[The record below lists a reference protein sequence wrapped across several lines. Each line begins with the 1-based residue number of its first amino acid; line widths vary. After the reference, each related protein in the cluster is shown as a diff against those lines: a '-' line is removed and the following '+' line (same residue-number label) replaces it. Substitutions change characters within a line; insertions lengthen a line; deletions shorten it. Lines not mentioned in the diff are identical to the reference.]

1 MKKDLIEMRKY
12 ILLVLIGVLSY
23 WCLNNL
29 GIFIK
34 IIKTFI
40 TVLVPFLLGGAVAF
54 ILNIPMSKI
63 ESFIIKNFA
72 LNRGVSRVIAI
83 VLSLLI
89 FVLIILF
96 ISLLLIPELI
106 DNIKML
112 ITSIPQMVNDVE
124 NFVINL
130 LDQSPDVQAQIK
142 DMFNSSSN
150 ISDIFSNILNYII
163 NGSVDFIKSIISS
176 FITIITSVIFSIYI
190 LMQKESIIK
199 GAKRVLNAFASKR
212 EAGKVAEILKIT
224 QVTFSKFLTG
234 QCLDASILGVLMFIV
249 LSIFGIPYALLISVL
264 TAVTALIPVF
274 GAWVAMGVG
283 VLLIV
288 ITSPAK
294 ALMFVLIF
302 LILQQLENNFIYPK
316 VVGASVGLSPMWT
329 LIAITIGGK
338 LFGVIGMLLGLPLA
352 SVLYSLFKNTI
363 NEKLKEK
370 ELAQEE
376 F

>member
-1 MKKDLIEMRKY
+1 MKKELFEMRKY

-23 WCLNNL
+23 WSLNNI
-29 GIFIK
+29 GIFVN

-40 TVLVPFLLGGAVAF
+40 TVLVPFLLGGAIAF

-63 ESFIIKNFA
+63 ENFIIKKFS
-72 LNRGVSRVIAI
+72 LNRGVSRAIAI
-83 VLSLLI
+83 VMSLLI

-106 DNIKML
+106 ENVKML
-112 ITSIPQMVNDVE
+112 ISSIPQMVMDVE
-124 NFVINL
+124 NFIINL
-130 LDQSPDVQAQIK
+130 LDQSPEVQLQIK
-142 DMFNSSSN
+142 DMFNNSSN
-150 ISDIFSNILNYII
+150 TGDLFSNILNYMI
-163 NGSVDFIKSIISS
+163 NGSVDFIKSIFSS
-176 FITIITSVIFSIYI
+176 FITVITSVIFSIYM
-190 LMQKESIIK
+190 LVQKESIIK
-199 GAKRVLNAFASKR
+199 GAKRVLNAFASK
-212 EAGKVAEILKIT
+212 EDAKKVIEIAKIT
-224 QVTFSKFLTG
+224 NVTFSKFLTG
-234 QCLDASILGVLMFIV
+234 QCLDASILGLLMFIV
-249 LSIFGIPYALLISVL
+249 LSIFRIPYALLISVL

-283 VLLIV
+283 VLLII
-288 ITSPAK
+288 ITSPAQ

-302 LILQQLENNFIYPK
+302 LILQQIENNFIYPK

-338 LFGVIGMLLGLPLA
+338 LFGVIGMLIGLPLA

-370 ELAQEE
+370 ELSRE
-376 F
+376 